1 MRKSEKNGKKGK
13 VWLKLDIIRGGNKC
27 IFLLKCMHHRIQRN
41 NSTHIVTQN
50 FHRFLWGMNVGNE
63 DRFQ

>member
-1 MRKSEKNGKKGK
+1 MVK
-13 VWLKLDIIRGGNKC
+13 VGYNKGGNEC
-27 IFLLKCMHHRIQRN
+27 VFLLKCMHHRIQRN